1 MFSDLFPA
9 PLVPIYFVYGLA
21 FFTLGLAVTLES
33 GRTAIIGLPFAR
45 AMVPLGMFGLLHGLH
60 EWLEMF
66 IRDAALHGLT
76 STPLGIEA
84 ARVILLAL
92 SFGALLAFGIKM
104 LQPPEQPVR
113 LAFYAAGGVLLFWVS
128 ALLVLGETVRAG
140 DPMRLTLESWL
151 LMGDTLSRY
160 MLAIPG
166 ALLSGYGLWQQARRL
181 GPERHRF
188 ALDLQIAAVAF
199 VLYGAIGQVFVS
211 QTYLFPSN
219 IVNAALFER
228 LTGAPIQLF
237 RALMAGVFALTMI
250 HALHLFELERQ
261 QELAAAQR
269 RARDEL
275 AKREALRREMLLHTV
290 AAQEEERR
298 RIARELHDEIGQTL
312 TALSLGMGGLAN
324 AAAGESSH
332 LPERIED
339 LRRLAADGVAQLHH
353 LVTDLRPS
361 QLDHLGLAAALRSLV
376 EEYQAR
382 FGLAVDFKIDGHR
395 RRLPPEVELAVFRI
409 AQEALTNVVR
419 HAGVTTAQVQLNFAP
434 DGVELCVCDQ
444 GVGFLLEATPGANRH
459 WGLLGMTERATQLGG
474 SVTIDTAPG
483 QGTRVTARLPEEDE
497 SGVRD
502 EQRED
507 QNTPG

>member
-66 IRDAALHGLT
+66 IRDAELHGLT
-76 STPLGIEA
+76 SAPLGIEA
-84 ARVILLAL
+84 VRVILLAL

-104 LQPPEQPVR
+104 LQPPEWPVR
-113 LAFYAAGGVLLFWVS
+113 LAFYAAGGVLLFWAS

-140 DPMRLTLESWL
+140 DAMRLTLESWL

-166 ALLSGYGLWQQARRL
+166 ALLSGYGLWQQARCV
-181 GPERHRF
+181 GPERRRF
-188 ALDLQIAAVAF
+188 ATDLRIAAAAF
-199 VLYGAIGQVFVS
+199 VLYGAIGQFFVS

-219 IVNAALFER
+219 IINAALFER

-250 HALHLFELERQ
+250 HALHMLELERQ
-261 QELAAAQR
+261 QELAAAQQ

-275 AKREALRREMLLHTV
+275 AKREALRREMLVHTV

-312 TALSLGMGGLAN
+312 TALSLGVGGLAN
-324 AAAGESSH
+324 VAGDAARLS
-332 LPERIED
+332 ERIED

-419 HAGVTTAQVQLNFAP
+419 HAGVTAAEVRLDFAP
-434 DGVELCVCDQ
+434 DGVELCICDH
-444 GVGFLLEATPGANRH
+444 GVGFLLDATSGRNHH

-483 QGTRVTARLPEEDE
+483 RGTRVIARLPEKDE
-497 SGVRD
+497 SGVRG
-502 EQRED
+502 ERRED
-507 QNTPG
+507 QNPPG